1 MAASFAE
8 VTGEHPIDPAVE
20 IVLFDLGGVL
30 LEVGGVA
37 PMRELS
43 GIDTDEE
50 LWARWL
56 GCRWVQQLEAGR
68 CTPEEFAAG
77 VVTDWELS
85 VAPAEFLATFGAWV
99 NQPFPG
105 APELVAEAGAAARI
119 GCLSNTNAFQWE
131 AHFGELPLIGAFE
144 FRFLSFELGLVKPDP
159 AIFEAV
165 AAGLPAASER
175 VLFLDDNAVNV
186 EAATA
191 YGFVARHVRGV
202 GEARRA
208 LVETGVL
215 PG

>member
-1 MAASFAE
+1 VA
-8 VTGEHPIDPAVE
+8 TEHPID

-56 GCRWVQQLEAGR
+56 SCRWVQQLEAGQ
-68 CTPEEFAAG
+68 CTPDEFAAG
-77 VVTDWELS
+77 VVADWDLS
-85 VAPAEFLATFGAWV
+85 VTPAEFLATFGAWV

-105 APELVAEAGAAARI
+105 AVALVTATADVARV
-119 GCLSNTNAFQWE
+119 GCLSNTNAFQWD
-131 AHFGELPLIGAFE
+131 AHFGALPLMGSFE

-165 AAGLPAASER
+165 AAVLPAAPDR

-186 EAATA
+186 DAATA
-191 YGFVARHVRGV
+191 YGFAARHVRGV
-202 GEARRA
+202 GAARRA
-208 LVETGVL
+208 LVESGVL
-215 PG
+215 AA

>member
-8 VTGEHPIDPAVE
+8 VAGEHPIEASVE

-30 LEVGGVA
+30 LQVGGVA

-43 GIDTDEE
+43 GIETEEE

-68 CTPEEFAAG
+68 CTPDEFAAG
-77 VVTDWELS
+77 VVADWELP
-85 VAPAEFLATFGAWV
+85 VAPSDFLATFGAWV
-99 NQPFPG
+99 NEPFPG
-105 APELVAEAGAAARI
+105 ARELVAETGASARI
-119 GCLSNTNAFQWE
+119 GCLSNTNAFQWD
-131 AHFGELPLIGAFE
+131 AHFGALPLMEAFE

-165 AAGLPAASER
+165 AAGLPVSPDR
-175 VLFLDDNAVNV
+175 ILFLDDNAVNV
-186 EAATA
+186 DAATA
-191 YGFVARHVRGV
+191 YGFAARHVRGV

-208 LVETGVL
+208 LVDTGVL
-215 PG
+215 AG

>member
-1 MAASFAE
+1 
-8 VTGEHPIDPAVE
+8 
-20 IVLFDLGGVL
+20 
-30 LEVGGVA
+30 
-37 PMRELS
+37 MRELS

-56 GCRWVQQLEAGR
+56 GCRWVQQLESGR

-77 VVTDWELS
+77 VVADWDLA

-105 APELVAEAGAAARI
+105 APALVAETDAAARI
-119 GCLSNTNAFQWE
+119 GCLSNTNAFQWDV
-131 AHFGELPLIGAFE
+131 HFGELPLIGAFE
-144 FRFLSFELGLVKPDP
+144 FRFLSFELGMVKPDP
-159 AIFEAV
+159 AIFAAV
-165 AAGLPAASER
+165 AAGLPASPDR

-186 EAATA
+186 EAAAA

>member
-56 GCRWVQQLEAGR
+56 GCRWVRQLEAGR
-68 CTPEEFAAG
+68 CTPDAFAAG
-77 VVTDWELS
+77 VVADWELA
-85 VAPAEFLATFGAWV
+85 VTPAAFLATFGAWV

-105 APELVAEAGAAARI
+105 ALELVGETADAARI
-119 GCLSNTNAFQWE
+119 GCLSNTNAFQWD
-131 AHFGELPLIGAFE
+131 AHFGALPLIGAFE

-165 AAGLPAASER
+165 AAGLPAAPGR

-186 EAATA
+186 DAAAT

-202 GEARRA
+202 AEARRA

-215 PG
+215 TG

>member
-1 MAASFAE
+1 MTS
-8 VTGEHPIDPAVE
+8 VE

-56 GCRWVQQLEAGR
+56 GCRWVRQLEAGR

-77 VVTDWELS
+77 VVTDWELP
-85 VAPAEFLATFGAWV
+85 VTPAAFLATFGAWV
-99 NQPFPG
+99 NHPFPG
-105 APELVAEAGAAARI
+105 AFELVAETGDAARV
-119 GCLSNTNAFQWE
+119 GCLSNTNAFQWD
-131 AHFGELPLIGAFE
+131 AHFGDLPLIDAFE
-144 FRFLSFELGLVKPDP
+144 FRFLSFELGAVKPDP

-165 AAGLPAASER
+165 ASGLPASPGR

-186 EAATA
+186 EAAAA
-191 YGFVARHVRGV
+191 YGFTARHVRGV

-215 PG
+215 AG

>member
-1 MAASFAE
+1 MGASFAE
-8 VTGEHPIDPAVE
+8 VTSERPIQAPVE

-43 GIDTDEE
+43 GIETDEE

-68 CTPEEFAAG
+68 CTPDEFAAG
-77 VVTDWELS
+77 VVSDWELA

-99 NQPFPG
+99 NQPFAG
-105 APELVAEAGAAARI
+105 APELVAETGDAARI

-131 AHFGELPLIGAFE
+131 AHFGNLALIDAFE

-165 AAGLPAASER
+165 ASGLPVSPDR

-186 EAATA
+186 DAAEA
-191 YGFVARHVRGV
+191 YGFAARHVRGV
-202 GEARRA
+202 AAARQA
-208 LVETGVL
+208 LVDTGVL
-215 PG
+215 AG

>member
-1 MAASFAE
+1 M
-8 VTGEHPIDPAVE
+8 E

-30 LEVGGVA
+30 LEVGGVG

-77 VVTDWELS
+77 VVADWELA
-85 VAPAEFLATFGAWV
+85 VAPADFLATFGAWV

-105 APELVAEAGAAARI
+105 APELVEETGAAARI
-119 GCLSNTNAFQWE
+119 GCLSNTNAFQWD
-131 AHFGELPLIGAFE
+131 AHFGELPIIEAFE

-165 AAGLPAASER
+165 AAGLPASPES
-175 VLFLDDNAVNV
+175 VLLLDDNAVKV
-186 EAATA
+186 EAAAA
-191 YGFVARHVRGV
+191 YGFAARHVRGV

-208 LVETGVL
+208 LVETGVIT
-215 PG
+215 G

>member
-1 MAASFAE
+1 MGTSFAE
-8 VTGEHPIDPAVE
+8 VAGEHPIEPPVE

-43 GIDTDEE
+43 GIETDEE

-68 CTPEEFAAG
+68 CTPDEFAAG
-77 VVTDWELS
+77 VVADWELTVS
-85 VAPAEFLATFGAWV
+85 PSDFLAAFGAWV

-105 APELVAEAGAAARI
+105 APELVAETGGVARL
-119 GCLSNTNAFQWE
+119 GCLSNTNAFQWD
-131 AHFGELPLIGAFE
+131 AHFGALPLMGAFE

-159 AIFEAV
+159 AIFAAV
-165 AAGLPAASER
+165 AAGLPVPAER

-186 EAATA
+186 DAAA
-191 YGFVARHVRGV
+191 AHGFAARHVRGI

-208 LVETGVL
+208 LVDTGVL
-215 PG
+215 AG

>member
-1 MAASFAE
+1 MGASFAE
-8 VTGEHPIDPAVE
+8 VTGEHPIESSVE

-43 GIDTDEE
+43 GIGTDEE

-68 CTPEEFAAG
+68 CTPDAFAAG
-77 VVTDWELS
+77 VVADWDLA
-85 VAPAEFLATFGAWV
+85 VTPAEFLATFGAWV

-105 APELVAEAGAAARI
+105 ARELVAETGDAARI
-119 GCLSNTNAFQWE
+119 GCLSNTNAFQWD
-131 AHFGELPLIGAFE
+131 AHFGALPLIGAFE

-165 AAGLPAASER
+165 AAGLPAAPEH

-186 EAATA
+186 EAASSF
-191 YGFVARHVRGV
+191 GFVARHVRGI

-215 PG
+215 AV

>member
-1 MAASFAE
+1 MGASFAE
-8 VTGEHPIDPAVE
+8 VAGEHPIESSVE

-43 GIDTDEE
+43 GIETDEE
-50 LWARWL
+50 LWRRWL

-68 CTPEEFAAG
+68 CTPDEFAAG
-77 VVTDWELS
+77 VVSDWELA
-85 VAPAEFLATFGAWV
+85 VTPADFLATFGAWV

-105 APELVAEAGAAARI
+105 APELVAETGSVARI
-119 GCLSNTNAFQWE
+119 GCLSNTNAFQWD
-131 AHFGELPLIGAFE
+131 AHFGELPLIDAFE

-159 AIFEAV
+159 AIFAAV
-165 AAGLPAASER
+165 AAGLPASPER

-186 EAATA
+186 DAAVA
-191 YGFVARHVRGV
+191 HGFAGRHVRGV
-202 GEARRA
+202 DEARQA

-215 PG
+215 AP